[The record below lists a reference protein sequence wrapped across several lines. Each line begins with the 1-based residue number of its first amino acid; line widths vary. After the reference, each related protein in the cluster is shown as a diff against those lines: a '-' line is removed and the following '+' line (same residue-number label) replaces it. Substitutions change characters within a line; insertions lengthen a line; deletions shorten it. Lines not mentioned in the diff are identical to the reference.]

1 MAQPTQAKIAL
12 GGPHGEVET
21 LWANIVGPDQYEIDN
36 LPWYA
41 YGISAGDVVEAR
53 PDGSGQLR
61 VQRIVRK
68 SGNRTIRIILA
79 LTPDRQYTFESQ
91 QVLAGL
97 IERGC
102 DFEGANK
109 ILVAINIPPAIDL
122 SAIASYLTDSG
133 FRWEYAD
140 PTFEDL
146 FPSQRGDSNDPEGRT
161 HRSP

>member
-1 MAQPTQAKIAL
+1 MPQPTQAKIAL
-12 GGPHGEVET
+12 EGPHGDVET
-21 LWANIVGPDQYEIDN
+21 LWANLVAPDHYEIDN

-41 YGISAGDVVEAR
+41 YRISAGDVVEAR
-53 PDGSGQLR
+53 PDTSGQLR

-68 SGNRTIRIILA
+68 SGNRTIRIILE
-79 LTPDRQYTFESQ
+79 LTPDRQHTFESQ
-91 QVLAGL
+91 RALAGL
-97 IERGC
+97 VERGC

-122 SAIASYLTDSG
+122 SAIARYLADSG

-146 FPSQRGDSNDPEGRT
+146 FPGERAESHDPDA
-161 HRSP
+161 